1 MKKITKVNCD
11 VETCK
16 HNDDKQCCL
25 EELDI
30 SCTCDGEECEEIEET
45 ICNKFEKEASDDD
58 SEELEYDIIEEDVE
72 EDEIEYDN
80 DDDFED
86 DEEAEYNDDDE
97 IEEEYSEEIT
107 EEYIELEEEKD
118 L

>member
-1 MKKITKVNCD
+1 MKKNTKVNCE

-30 SCTCDGEECEEIEET
+30 SCTCDGDECEEIEET
-45 ICNKFEKEASDDD
+45 ICNNFEKEESDDD
-58 SEELEYDIIEEDVE
+58 CEELEYDEMEDDIEEVE
-72 EDEIEYDN
+72 TEYDN
-80 DDDFED
+80 DDEL
-86 DEEAEYNDDDE
+86 EDDDE

>member
-1 MKKITKVNCD
+1 MKKNTKVNCD

-16 HNDDKQCCL
+16 HNDDHECCL

-30 SCTCDGEECEEIEET
+30 SCTCDGDECEEIEET
-45 ICNKFEKEASDDD
+45 ICNNFEKEESDDD
-58 SEELEYDIIEEDVE
+58 SEELEYDEIEEDI
-72 EDEIEYDN
+72 EDEK
-80 DDDFED
+80 
-86 DEEAEYNDDDE
+86 AEYNDGDNFDDDDE
-97 IEEEYSEEIT
+97 IEEEYSEENT